1 MSAGIGLYSTVK
13 GFKNQRIIIPVTHYI
28 GNNTA
33 VIEVENGTK
42 IDLMY
47 LNALIPFE
55 LCYIRKP
62 FLIWLVRM
70 EVAVKK
76 ILGNILWILCPP
88 GAAVVVVLNGR
99 LDAFGPADAKNTLV
113 VHVNMLIVMNT
124 RLPQTLTAL
133 ACGAG
138 LAVAGL
144 EMQTVF
150 HNPLAGPSVLGI
162 SSAASLGVAFVVLLS
177 GIIGGGIMS
186 RFGIFGNTALTLA
199 AIAGALAVM
208 MLIVWLSQK
217 VQGNVTLLIIGVM
230 IGYIASAI
238 IGVLKYF
245 SSEEDIRAYV
255 IWGLGSFARVTG
267 GQVYVFTGL
276 MALLLPFCM
285 LLAKPLNML
294 LLGEQYAISLG
305 LNIRRA
311 RLLIITSSG
320 VLIAIVT
327 AYCGPIMFLGLAV
340 PHICRGLF
348 RTDDHRLLLPA
359 TLLCGASIA
368 LVCNLIARLPG
379 FEGALPINSVTAL
392 IGAPVALW
400 VLLRRK

>member
-1 MSAGIGLYSTVK
+1 MRKFSILTVL
-13 GFKNQRIIIPVTHYI
+13 IV
-28 GNNTA
+28 
-33 VIEVENGTK
+33 
-42 IDLMY
+42 
-47 LNALIPFE
+47 LIP
-55 LCYIRKP
+55 LLAIVNLGLGSVSIP
-62 FLIWLVRM
+62 IS
-70 EVAVKK
+70 EVYK
-76 ILGNILWILCPP
+76 ILLGEGSDSEVWTNI
-88 GAAVVVVLNGR
+88 VL
-99 LDAFGPADAKNTLV
+99 
-113 VHVNMLIVMNT
+113 MT
-124 RLPQTLTAL
+124 RLPQTLTAI

-177 GIIGGGIMS
+177 GTLGGGFMTQ
-186 RFGIFGNTALTLA
+186 FGILGNTALTLA
-199 AIAGALAVM
+199 AIIGAMSVM
-208 MLIVWLSQK
+208 AIIVYLSQR
-217 VQGNVTLLIIGVM
+217 VRGNATLLIVGVM

-267 GQVYVFTGL
+267 GQVYVFVGL
-276 MALLLPFCM
+276 MCILLPLSM

-294 LLGEQYAISLG
+294 LLGENYAVNLG
-305 LNIRRA
+305 LNIKRT
-311 RLLIITSSG
+311 RLLVISSAG
-320 VLIAIVT
+320 ILTAIVT

-348 RTDDHRLLLPA
+348 RKSDHRILLPA
-359 TLLCGASIA
+359 TVFCGADLA
-368 LVCNLIARLPG
+368 LLCNLIARLPG

-400 VLLRRK
+400 VLLQRKK

>member
-1 MSAGIGLYSTVK
+1 MRKFSILTVL
-13 GFKNQRIIIPVTHYI
+13 IV
-28 GNNTA
+28 
-33 VIEVENGTK
+33 
-42 IDLMY
+42 
-47 LNALIPFE
+47 LIP
-55 LCYIRKP
+55 LLAIVNLGLGSVSIP
-62 FLIWLVRM
+62 IS
-70 EVAVKK
+70 EVYK
-76 ILGNILWILCPP
+76 ILLGEGSDSEVWTNI
-88 GAAVVVVLNGR
+88 VL
-99 LDAFGPADAKNTLV
+99 
-113 VHVNMLIVMNT
+113 MT
-124 RLPQTLTAL
+124 RLPQTLTAI

-177 GIIGGGIMS
+177 GTLGGGFMTQ
-186 RFGIFGNTALTLA
+186 FGILGNTALTLA
-199 AIAGALAVM
+199 AIIGAMSVM
-208 MLIVWLSQK
+208 AIIVYLSQR
-217 VQGNVTLLIIGVM
+217 VHGNATLLIVGVM

-267 GQVYVFTGL
+267 GQVYVFVGL
-276 MALLLPFCM
+276 MAILLPLSM

-294 LLGEQYAISLG
+294 LLGENYAVNLG
-305 LNIRRA
+305 LNIKRT
-311 RLLIITSSG
+311 RLMVISSAG
-320 VLIAIVT
+320 ILTAIVT

-348 RTDDHRLLLPA
+348 RKSDHRILLPA
-359 TLLCGASIA
+359 TVFCGADLA
-368 LVCNLIARLPG
+368 LLCNLIARLPG

-400 VLLRRK
+400 VLLQRKK

>member
-1 MSAGIGLYSTVK
+1 MRKYTLLTVL
-13 GFKNQRIIIPVTHYI
+13 IV
-28 GNNTA
+28 
-33 VIEVENGTK
+33 
-42 IDLMY
+42 
-47 LNALIPFE
+47 LIPI
-55 LCYIRKP
+55 LAIINLGLGSVP
-62 FLIWLVRM
+62 IPAS
-70 EVAVKK
+70 EVFR
-76 ILGNILWILCPP
+76 ILFGEGSDSEVWTNI
-88 GAAVVVVLNGR
+88 VL
-99 LDAFGPADAKNTLV
+99 
-113 VHVNMLIVMNT
+113 MT
-124 RLPQTLTAL
+124 RLPQTLTAI

-177 GIIGGGIMS
+177 GTIGGGFMTQ
-186 RFGIFGNTALTLA
+186 FGFFGNTALTLA
-199 AIAGALAVM
+199 AIIGAMSVM
-208 MLIVWLSQK
+208 AIIVYLSQR
-217 VQGNVTLLIIGVM
+217 VRGNATLLIVGVM

-267 GQVYVFTGL
+267 GQVYVFVGL
-276 MALLLPFCM
+276 MSILLPLSM

-294 LLGEQYAISLG
+294 LLGEMYAVNLG
-305 LNIRRA
+305 LNIKRT
-311 RLLIITSSG
+311 RLLIISSAG
-320 VLIAIVT
+320 ILTAIVT

-348 RTDDHRLLLPA
+348 RRSDHRILLPA
-359 TLLCGASIA
+359 SLFCGADLA
-368 LVCNLIARLPG
+368 LICNLIARLPG

-400 VLLRRK
+400 VLLRRKK